1 MLLEL
6 DIRGFAVAEHV
17 RVAFAPGLN
26 VITGE
31 TGAGKSIIVDALG
44 MLLGGRANVTDVRAG
59 SEFARVE
66 GIFQIPAESIGD
78 ELANALP
85 HFGAR
90 SNDRGDEL
98 FVHIHDAFVFDRI
111 PPSVSIV

>member
-1 MLLEL
+1 VLLEL

-59 SEFARVE
+59 SGVCPRRRDLSDSV
-66 GIFQIPAESIGD
+66 
-78 ELANALP
+78 
-85 HFGAR
+85 
-90 SNDRGDEL
+90 
-98 FVHIHDAFVFDRI
+98 
-111 PPSVSIV
+111 PSR